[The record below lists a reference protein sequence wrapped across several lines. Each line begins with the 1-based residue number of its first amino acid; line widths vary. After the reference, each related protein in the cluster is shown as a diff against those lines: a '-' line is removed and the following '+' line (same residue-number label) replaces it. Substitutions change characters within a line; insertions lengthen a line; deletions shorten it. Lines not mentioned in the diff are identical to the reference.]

1 MTNELAHQFVSDA
14 SVSSQ
19 EFRTLRNNLSLQMSR
34 SDRPVLLIT
43 SATEGEGKSYVA
55 ANLAASFAMEGKK
68 TLLVEGNLHRP
79 ILASVFDVKD
89 TEGLSSL
96 IHVNDAQAVNVDDL
110 VINTKI
116 QQLAVAPA
124 GSELGDPAK
133 LLAGS
138 SFKTFLDQVRH
149 QFDLILIDG
158 PAMADASEAG
168 LIAEHATGVVIVTKA
183 NGPSKHR
190 VAQTIAQVRQLP
202 ATLIGT
208 VLNQA

>member
-96 IHVNDAQAVNVDDL
+96 IHVDDAQAVNVDDL
-110 VINTKI
+110 VI
-116 QQLAVAPA
+116 
-124 GSELGDPAK
+124 
-133 LLAGS
+133 
-138 SFKTFLDQVRH
+138 
-149 QFDLILIDG
+149 
-158 PAMADASEAG
+158 
-168 LIAEHATGVVIVTKA
+168 
-183 NGPSKHR
+183 
-190 VAQTIAQVRQLP
+190 
-202 ATLIGT
+202 
-208 VLNQA
+208 

>member
-149 QFDLILIDG
+149 QFLIDG

-168 LIAEHATGVVIVTKA
+168 LIAELATGVVIVTKA

>member
-79 ILASVFDVKD
+79 ILASVFDVK
-89 TEGLSSL
+89 
-96 IHVNDAQAVNVDDL
+96 AVNVDDL

-168 LIAEHATGVVIVTKA
+168 LIAELATGVVIVTKA

>member
-89 TEGLSSL
+89 
-96 IHVNDAQAVNVDDL
+96 DAQAVNVDDL

-168 LIAEHATGVVIVTKA
+168 LIAELATGVVIVTKA